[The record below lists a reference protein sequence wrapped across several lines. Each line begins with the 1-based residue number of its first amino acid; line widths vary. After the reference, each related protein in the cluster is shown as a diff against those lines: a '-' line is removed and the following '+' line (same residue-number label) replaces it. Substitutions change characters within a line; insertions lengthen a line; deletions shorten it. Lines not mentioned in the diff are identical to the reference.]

1 METIARFELR
11 RVLGR
16 GGAATVYEA
25 RDGARGGRVALKL
38 VAEKLNPSPA
48 RRARF
53 LREAQLASDL
63 AHPNLVHVVEAG
75 EHRGRAFV
83 AMELVEGVDLERV
96 IRSGR
101 PFPVEWTI
109 DVLRQVCEG
118 LHRAHLSGLVH
129 GDLKPTDIR
138 VNSDGVVKIL
148 DFGVAA
154 LKAEGRGDEPPLLSG
169 IHYRAPELIEGRK
182 PDARSDIFSVGAIF
196 YELLASQKPFPA
208 DTITGVMFRIRHEN
222 ADPASIPATGFSPG
236 LEAIVLRAL
245 RRSPAERY
253 ASFEEL
259 RDELAALVREAA
271 PRLAKRED
279 EGAPAETEESAPDA
293 ATPQPEG
300 AGLHAA
306 LDHARERGESDMA
319 LAIVRRLLDIDPDDL
334 RARQVAEEVEAE
346 GREREAE
353 QLCAIALAYAADG
366 EVELAAEITEKIER
380 LSPWSPRYLQLQVYL
395 DEEAARRDSEAH
407 AAAARTSFLAGDLAT
422 AVAQAEQ
429 ALAIFPTHRA
439 AVEVREQAL
448 ARLPPPREDM
458 VRPEHAAPA
467 LEELRPAPR
476 EHPGRGDLASEADDR
491 LAHDLEAAL
500 RPETQGEVKRDHK
513 EEALNQPSGA
523 PELGSSSSRLASAL
537 PSEPEDSSRN
547 PVRTVRKTDIELLTT
562 AALDRFLKGDH
573 AGARR
578 AASMALELDPQNRRA
593 RELLKILGALP

>member
-25 RDGARGGRVALKL
+25 RDGGRGGRVALKL

-48 RRARF
+48 RRSRF

-138 VNSDGVVKIL
+138 VNSEGVVKIL

-222 ADPASIPATGFSPG
+222 ADPASLPATGFSPG
-236 LEAIVLRAL
+236 LEGIVLRAL

-271 PRLAKRED
+271 PRLVKRED
-279 EGAPAETEESAPDA
+279 GESPAETEGPAPDA
-293 ATPQPEG
+293 AAPPPEG

-306 LDHARERGESDMA
+306 LDRARERGESEMA

-366 EVELAAEITEKIER
+366 EVDLAAEITEKIER

-407 AAAARTSFLAGDLAT
+407 AAAARASFQAGDLAA
-422 AVAQAEQ
+422 AVVQAEQ

-439 AVEVREQAL
+439 ALEVREQAL
-448 ARLPPPREDM
+448 ARLPPPRKD
-458 VRPEHAAPA
+458 
-467 LEELRPAPR
+467 
-476 EHPGRGDLASEADDR
+476 EADDR
-491 LAHDLEAAL
+491 LADDLEAAV
-500 RPETQGEVKRDHK
+500 RQETRV
-513 EEALNQPSGA
+513 PSGQSRA
-523 PELGSSSSRLASAL
+523 ADLEGSGSQPATAL
-537 PSEPEDSSRN
+537 PPAPDDSSRH
-547 PVRTVRKTDIELLTT
+547 PVRAVSPEAVSPGSDPPSRKTDVELLTT
-562 AALDRFLKGDH
+562 AALDRFLKDDH

-578 AASMALELDPQNRRA
+578 AASMALELDPQNRKA
-593 RELLKILGALP
+593 RELLKVLGVLP

>member
-1 METIARFELR
+1 METIAGFELR

-25 RDGARGGRVALKL
+25 KDQARGGRVALKL

-138 VNSDGVVKIL
+138 VDSEGVVKIL

-154 LKAEGRGDEPPLLSG
+154 LKLDGRGDDAPLLSG

-182 PDARSDIFSVGAIF
+182 PDPRSDIFSVGAIF

-208 DTITGVMFRIRHEN
+208 DTITGVMFRIRHDR
-222 ADPASIPATGFSPG
+222 ADPSGLPPTDFSPG
-236 LEAIVLRAL
+236 LEGVVLKAL
-245 RRSPAERY
+245 RRDPAERH

-271 PRLAKRED
+271 PRLARRD
-279 EGAPAETEESAPDA
+279 EGEAEGEAPKGAEGEEAP
-293 ATPQPEG
+293 PEG

-306 LDHARERGESDMA
+306 LDRARENGQSEMA
-319 LAIVRRLLDIDPDDL
+319 LAIVRRLLDIDPDDE

-366 EVELAAEITEKIER
+366 EVELAAEIAEKIER

-407 AAAARTSFLAGDLAT
+407 AAAAQASLRANDFQAAL
-422 AVAQAEQ
+422 AQAEQ
-429 ALAIFPTHRA
+429 ALEIFPTHRIA
-439 AVEVREQAL
+439 MEVREQAL
-448 ARLPPPREDM
+448 ARLPATSPEGGASSREEE
-458 VRPEHAAPA
+458 RPEPDGDA
-467 LEELRPAPR
+467 
-476 EHPGRGDLASEADDR
+476 RGTSAGEADDG
-491 LAHDLEAAL
+491 LTDDLEAAL
-500 RPETQGEVKRDHK
+500 RDEAAVASSARPPETRTPTGAGVLAATPRARRGESPPPPT
-513 EEALNQPSGA
+513 EPS
-523 PELGSSSSRLASAL
+523 S
-537 PSEPEDSSRN
+537 
-547 PVRTVRKTDIELLTT
+547 RKTDVELLTT
-562 AALDRFLKGDH
+562 AALDRFLQNDH
-573 AGARR
+573 TGARR
-578 AASMALELDPQNRRA
+578 AASMALELDPQNRKA
-593 RELLKILGALP
+593 RELLKILGALS

>member
-25 RDGARGGRVALKL
+25 KDGGRGGRVALKL

-75 EHRGRAFV
+75 EHLGRAFV

-118 LHRAHLSGLVH
+118 MHYAHLSGLVH

-138 VNSDGVVKIL
+138 VNSEGVVKIL

-154 LKAEGRGDEPPLLSG
+154 LKADGRGDEAPLLSG
-169 IHYRAPELIEGRK
+169 IHYRAPELIEGKK
-182 PDARSDIFSVGAIF
+182 PDPRSDVFSVGAIF
-196 YELLASQKPFPA
+196 FELLASQKPFPA

-222 ADPASIPATGFSPG
+222 ADPASLPATDFSPG
-236 LEAIVLRAL
+236 LEGIVLRAL
-245 RRSPAERY
+245 RRDPVERQ

-271 PRLAKRED
+271 PRLAKRE
-279 EGAPAETEESAPDA
+279 EGEAPAATEGPAGPDA
-293 ATPQPEG
+293 AAPSPEG

-306 LDHARERGESDMA
+306 LDRARASGESDMA
-319 LAIVRRLLDIDPDDL
+319 LAIVRRLLDIDPDDM

-366 EVELAAEITEKIER
+366 EVELAAEIAEKIER

-395 DEEAARRDSEAH
+395 DEEGARRDSEAH
-407 AAAARTSFLAGDLAT
+407 AAAARASFRAGDFPAAL
-422 AVAQAEQ
+422 AQAEQ
-429 ALAIFPTHRA
+429 ALAIFPTHRVA
-439 AVEVREQAL
+439 LEVREQAL
-448 ARLPPPREDM
+448 ALLPPAGPEAGPASEDSA
-458 VRPEHAAPA
+458 RPEH
-467 LEELRPAPR
+467 
-476 EHPGRGDLASEADDR
+476 EADDR
-491 LAHDLEAAL
+491 LAQDLEAAL
-500 RPETQGEVKRDHK
+500 R
-513 EEALNQPSGA
+513 EELPPPSSPARQVPPIPARPSVVAAVAAAPVGA
-523 PELGSSSSRLASAL
+523 APAERAVSADP
-537 PSEPEDSSRN
+537 PS
-547 PVRTVRKTDIELLTT
+547 RKTDVELLTT
-562 AALDRFLKGDH
+562 AALDRFLKNDH
-573 AGARR
+573 TGARR
-578 AASMALELDPQNRRA
+578 AASMALELDPQNRKA
-593 RELLKILGALP
+593 RELLKILGVLS